1 MYNASDASLNAQ
13 ININTNMDRIVKIKI
28 IIYKYIN
35 EILFYYIMSCF

>member
-13 ININTNMDRIVKIKI
+13 ININTNMDRIVKIEI

-35 EILFYYIMSCF
+35 EILFCYIMSCF